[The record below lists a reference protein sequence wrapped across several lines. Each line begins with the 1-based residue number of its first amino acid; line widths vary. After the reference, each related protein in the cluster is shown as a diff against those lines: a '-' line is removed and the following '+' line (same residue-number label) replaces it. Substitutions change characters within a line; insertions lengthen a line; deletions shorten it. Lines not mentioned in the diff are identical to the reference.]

1 MKGCAKAATTM
12 MCPSYSTYR
21 YRTDAVVIA
30 GDDRY
35 AADIPESGS

>member
-1 MKGCAKAATTM
+1 MRGYAEAATTM
-12 MCPSYSTYR
+12 MGPSHPTYR

-35 AADIPESGS
+35 AADIPESRS